1 MIFKENLMLKEMET
15 KQLDNTV
22 FMKYSF
28 FKGKFKGMVCLS
40 HEFLLKTV
48 NVSSQRCGLAG
59 GQEVVSIKLKTFDP
73 QSPVFQFSS
82 GGGKG

>member
-48 NVSSQRCGLAG
+48 NVSS
-59 GQEVVSIKLKTFDP
+59 
-73 QSPVFQFSS
+73 
-82 GGGKG
+82 